1 MSIETR
7 VELSKSC
14 EVVLTEYDGG
24 FGSTLTLDYIEHSS
38 DYWHAED
45 ETSVDIDKEMAIA
58 IIAILQKAYE
68 LGNK

>member
-1 MSIETR
+1 MSIDTR
-7 VELSKSC
+7 LELSKSC

-24 FGSTLTLDYIEHSS
+24 FGSTLTLDYVEHSS
-38 DYWHAED
+38 DWGHPDE